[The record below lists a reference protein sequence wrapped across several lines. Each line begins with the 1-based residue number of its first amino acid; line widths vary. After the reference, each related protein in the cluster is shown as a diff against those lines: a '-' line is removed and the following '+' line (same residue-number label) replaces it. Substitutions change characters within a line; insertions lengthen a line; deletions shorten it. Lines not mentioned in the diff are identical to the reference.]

1 MDMSSSINGMA
12 EKFRSFLADK
22 GLIELPGCYDTL
34 SAMILEQAGFKCVFL
49 SGYGVAASVMGNPD
63 IGLTTLSETA
73 MMAKYC
79 ASRVNVPVVVDADNG
94 YGNEDN
100 VIRTVEEL
108 ESAGTAVMVM
118 EDQVLPKRCGHTGGK
133 KVLALPQYMRKLEFA
148 LKARRTPMVI
158 VARTDSMDIEDAIM
172 RAKTFHSAGADALLI
187 DGLRG
192 MEQLKR
198 VAGEV
203 PGHKQVNLIWGGVT
217 PSMAAAD
224 LHALGFKIIQYSTPA
239 LYVVTHTLRK
249 AMAQLREHHR
259 LDAIGDV
266 SDSFKDFQKFI
277 EERYLD
283 MVPKT
288 VYQQEGDVT
297 WADSKSGTHKIP
309 AAMAAKP
316 S

>member
-1 MDMSSSINGMA
+1 
-12 EKFRSFLADK
+12 
-22 GLIELPGCYDTL
+22 
-34 SAMILEQAGFKCVFL
+34 VFL
-49 SGYGVAASVMGNPD
+49 SGYGVAASMMGNPD

-79 ASRVNVPVVVDADNG
+79 AARLNVPLVVDADNG

-133 KVLALPQYMRKLEFA
+133 RVLPLEQYMRKLDYA

-158 VARTDSMDIEDAIM
+158 VARTDSMDLDDAIH

-217 PSMAAAD
+217 PSMPAAE
-224 LHALGFKIIQYSTPA
+224 LHGLGFKIVQYSTPA
-239 LYVVTHTLRK
+239 LYVVTNALRK
-249 AMAQLREHHR
+249 AMGQLRENHK
-259 LDAIGDV
+259 LDAIADQ
-266 SDSFKDFQKFI
+266 SDGFKDFQKFI
-277 EERYLD
+277 EERYLEK
-283 MVPKT
+283 MPKA
-288 VYQQEGDVT
+288 VYPQDREIQ
-297 WADSKSGTHKIP
+297 WSDSKSGVHKIP
-309 AAMAAKP
+309 VPAK

>member
-1 MDMSSSINGMA
+1 MSSSINGMA
-12 EKFRSFLADK
+12 EKFRSLLEEP
-22 GLIELPGCYDTL
+22 GVIELPGCYDVL

-49 SGYGVAASVMGNPD
+49 SGYGVAASMMGNPD

-73 MMAKYC
+73 MMARYT
-79 ASRVNVPVVVDADNG
+79 AARVNVPVVVDADNG

-108 ESAGTAVMVM
+108 ESAGAAVIVI

-133 KVLALPQYMRKLEFA
+133 KVLPLPFYMRKLEFA

-158 VARTDSMDIEDAIM
+158 IARTDSMDIEDAIQ
-172 RAKTFHSAGADALLI
+172 RAKTFHAAGADGLLI
-187 DGLRG
+187 DGLKG

-217 PSMAAAD
+217 PSMPAGE
-224 LHALGFKIIQYSTPA
+224 LHKLGFKIVQYSTPA
-239 LYVVTHTLRK
+239 LYVAMHALRDSMTK
-249 AMAQLREHHR
+249 LREEHK
-259 LDAIGDV
+259 LDAIAGDSV
-266 SDSFKDFQKFI
+266 GFKDFQKFI
-277 EERYLD
+277 EERYLNR
-283 MVPKT
+283 VPAS
-288 VYQQEGDVT
+288 VYPRESDVT
-297 WADSKSGTHKIP
+297 WTETVP
-309 AAMAAKP
+309 APVYASTTKR